1 MRVKT
6 DAKRSELLDAAAE
19 VFLEQ
24 GYERTLMSHVSDRAK
39 CSKGTLYS
47 YFASKEEL
55 FCEALLAATAHEA
68 DAVFIQLKPVDG
80 EPEAMLMKFGVG
92 YLRTVYSP
100 RFQALRRL
108 VFSATFDSDVGR
120 TVYEK
125 AVRPYEMRAAELL
138 ASAMQKGQLRSADA
152 EIAASHLCGLLESEL
167 LLKFLLQALDNL
179 THAKLRA
186 VAQRA
191 VDVFLAAYRS

>member
-6 DAKRSELLDAAAE
+6 DAKRSELLAAAAE

-47 YFASKEEL
+47 YFSSKEAL
-55 FCEALLAATAHEA
+55 FCEAVLAATVNEA
-68 DAVFIQLKPVDG
+68 EEVFVQLGPADE
-80 EPEAMLMKFGVG
+80 EPEAMLLKFGVG
-92 YLRTVYSP
+92 YLRAVYSP

-120 TVYEK
+120 SVYEK
-125 AVRPYEMRAAELL
+125 AVKPYEMRAAELL
-138 ASAMQKGQLRSADA
+138 AAAMTNGRLRSADA

-167 LLKFLLQALDNL
+167 LLKFLLQALDNP
-179 THAKLRA
+179 TPGKLRA

-191 VDVFLAAYRS
+191 VAVFVAAYRS